1 MVKILKKK
9 FFEIDIPIL
18 NEKCEAQAHTIQ
30 ELNNKT
36 IRYDATRKLR
46 GKSVDLILNVVIE
59 DNKAT
64 TIPKK
69 MTLLPFFI
77 KHMLHGGISYVE
89 DSFRT
94 NSADHEIIIKPFMI
108 TRKKVSRAVKNTL
121 RNSTKNWLIDYAK
134 TKSSEELF
142 MDILSGQ
149 LQKALSLKLKKIY
162 PLAICEI
169 RVLEIKKALVEKK
182 DKIETKIVKE
192 EKVEEIEVQE
202 EETKEIEAE
211 KPKEKKSRKTKT
223 K

>member
-1 MVKILKKK
+1 MVKVLKKK

-18 NEKCEAQAHTIQ
+18 NEKCEAQAHSIQ

-46 GKSVDLILNVVIE
+46 GKSVDLVLQVNVE

-69 MTLLPFFI
+69 MILLPFFI

-89 DSFRT
+89 DSFKAE
-94 NSADHEIIIKPFMI
+94 SAENEIILKPFMI

-134 TKSSEELF
+134 TKSNDELF
-142 MDILSGQ
+142 SDILSGQ

-182 DKIETKIVKE
+182 DKVEIKVTKE
-192 EKVEEIEVQE
+192 EKVEEIEIQE
-202 EETKEIEAE
+202 EAKEMETE
-211 KPKEKKSRKTKT
+211 KPKEKKSKKTKA